1 MFTSAALE
9 VNRHEFEDSQYQARE
24 SHANDLTSLLGGDYS
39 NPNYPNSRDPN
50 PGNIRIDPNPN
61 IIQMDPAPPPSR
73 DQIVNNQIVNNQRR
87 RPLPAPEREQPTVEV
102 PAKPAGRIYIFFI
115 LF

>member
-24 SHANDLTSLLGGDYS
+24 SHAADLTSLLGGDYS
-39 NPNYPNSRDPN
+39 NPNYPNRDPN
-50 PGNIRIDPNPN
+50 PNIRIDPNPN
-61 IIQMDPAPPPSR
+61 IIQMDPAPPSR
-73 DQIVNNQIVNNQRR
+73 DQIVNNQRR

-102 PAKPAGRIYIFFI
+102 PAKPAGRTYRFI
-115 LF
+115 IILGYYACQ